1 MLLSQLKKPLPRI
14 AELTLANEIIPDFS
28 FIFMR
33 RENGPDLRSLA
44 AGHGSH
50 RDPGFIIEAGEFE
63 SFAERAHGVLGLL
76 GIDRTGGVAG
86 LGGRLF
92 RCRPAIFQGIDQP
105 VQFIR
110 IPGADDSH
118 NEFFVG
124 LGLQESLMNLSPHRT
139 GGCGFTFAKSMVK
152 LPQGVDR
159 LLIAAGIGW
168 DISAMLSF
176 FWLPA
181 FCHMADGSCGMEMVG
196 RRNRFVVGRF
206 GSGKSLTYFS
216 NLPLYDLRIWAAG

>member
-76 GIDRTGGVAG
+76 GIDCRER
-86 LGGRLF
+86 GGRGVSWGGRVF
-92 RCRPAIFQGIDQP
+92 RCRLAIF
-105 VQFIR
+105 
-110 IPGADDSH
+110 
-118 NEFFVG
+118 
-124 LGLQESLMNLSPHRT
+124 
-139 GGCGFTFAKSMVK
+139 
-152 LPQGVDR
+152 
-159 LLIAAGIGW
+159 
-168 DISAMLSF
+168 
-176 FWLPA
+176 
-181 FCHMADGSCGMEMVG
+181 
-196 RRNRFVVGRF
+196 
-206 GSGKSLTYFS
+206 
-216 NLPLYDLRIWAAG
+216 